1 MMPKEVSRASQP
13 HFSLLLRFQALQTLG
28 LHDLLIASQRALPPG
43 NELLPTA
50 DQKQEVAIM

>member
-28 LHDLLIASQRALPPG
+28 LHDLLIATQRALPPS

-50 DQKQEVAIM
+50 DREQ